1 MKFKRFESEAHT
13 KNVLEAEFVT
23 MALWHSPG
31 KVCRAQT
38 MGGEWPYGAADCA
51 SSIIKRVK
59 CAMMGFCL
67 DHSSFEDQV

>member
-23 MALWHSPG
+23 IVLWHSPG

-38 MGGEWPYGAADCA
+38 RGGEWPYGAADCA
-51 SSIIKRVK
+51 S
-59 CAMMGFCL
+59 
-67 DHSSFEDQV
+67 